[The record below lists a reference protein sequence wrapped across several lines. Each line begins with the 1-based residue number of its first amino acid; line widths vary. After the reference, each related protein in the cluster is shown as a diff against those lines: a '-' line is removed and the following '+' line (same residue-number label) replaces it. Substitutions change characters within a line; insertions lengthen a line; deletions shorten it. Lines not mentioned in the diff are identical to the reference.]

1 MTVAP
6 AYIMA
11 SNSST
16 QSVPVGVVGAGSF
29 GLTVAQLLAV
39 NNDVLLMARDPK
51 VADQINTSRKWLGIA
66 IAPRIKVV
74 SSYAQVAEMCEVI
87 FPVVPSSEFRGMM
100 RSLGPLLSPRHILI
114 HGTKGLDTSGIADIM
129 TFKGRLDRE
138 AVCTMSNVIMQESNV
153 LRVGCL
159 SGPNLSKEILEG
171 QPTATVIASEYD
183 EVIHIGIEMLSSK
196 KIFVFGSSDILG
208 AELAGAFKNIIALGS
223 GYLQGKGLGQNVQG
237 LFITRGLH
245 EITYFGGL
253 LGADKS
259 AFLGTAGIGDLIA
272 TSTSTSSR
280 NFSFGF
286 QLGQGRRLADVM
298 ASTEELAEGIRT
310 LKIAYNLAKTE
321 KVRLPIIETLYKI
334 VYENLPFEVALDF
347 LMRYPYSKDVSI
359 HL

>member
-1 MTVAP
+1 MNKSHHPHQA
-6 AYIMA
+6 
-11 SNSST
+11 
-16 QSVPVGVVGAGSF
+16 PVGVVGAGSF

-39 NNDVLLMARDPK
+39 NNDVLLYARDAE
-51 VADQINTSRKWLGIA
+51 VVRRINETRTLMGIPLS
-66 IAPRIKVV
+66 PRITAI
-74 SSYAQVAEMCEVI
+74 SSTTALAEKCEVI
-87 FPVVPSSEFRGMM
+87 FPVVPSDDFRNMM

-114 HGTKGLDTSGIADIM
+114 HGTKGLDTAKVKDVM
-129 TFKGRLDRE
+129 TFSGSLTRE
-138 AVCTMSNVIMQESNV
+138 DVCTMSKVIVQESNV

-171 QPTATVIASEYD
+171 QPTATVIDSEYD
-183 EVIHIGIEMLSSK
+183 EVISIGIEVLSSK

-223 GYLQGKGLGQNVQG
+223 GYLSGKGLGKNVQG

-245 EITYFGGL
+245 EIAYFGGL

-272 TSTSTSSR
+272 TATSSSSR
-280 NFSFGF
+280 NFNFGF
-286 QLGQGRRLADVM
+286 QLGQGRQLHEVLAT
-298 ASTEELAEGIRT
+298 SEELAEGVRT
-310 LKIAYNLAKTE
+310 LKIAYHLAKAERT
-321 KVRLPIIETLYKI
+321 RLPIIETLYKI